1 MEHWDYVLI
10 IRNWIRWQLRI
21 RTFSPRINDLFD
33 QLQGASV
40 FSKIGYWYD
49 YYQLKFE
56 DRNIPNI
63 AFHTRHKH
71 YEFLVIPFAL
81 TNALATFMD
90 LLNQVFNSYLDQFV
104 VVFIDNI
111 LVYSWGWER
120 INNTYCFTYI
130 ARTPNSLLSLK
141 SVNSSLTWFLSLVMW
156 LPRIGY

>member
-1 MEHWDYVLI
+1 M
-10 IRNWIRWQLRI
+10 
-21 RTFSPRINDLFD
+21 FD

-40 FSKIGYWYD
+40 FYKIDYWYD

-111 LVYSWGWER
+111 
-120 INNTYCFTYI
+120 
-130 ARTPNSLLSLK
+130 
-141 SVNSSLTWFLSLVMW
+141 
-156 LPRIGY
+156 